1 MLCFPGHLIAYGQ
14 ADQGNQCKPMSNE
27 NEWPHRKL
35 IRQICFAD
43 LHLTSEGCGK
53 WDFENNKMSV

>member
-27 NEWPHRKL
+27 NE
-35 IRQICFAD
+35 
-43 LHLTSEGCGK
+43 
-53 WDFENNKMSV
+53 